1 MQKRALSLC
10 HLLPLLPQLYE
21 KIVAPS
27 WHILS
32 PDSPSCGAS
41 PPAWG
46 WMDSRVQ
53 LAHEFVMEKTNVL
66 DCNQSS
72 LHLIINLKP
81 ISKCLQIF
89 YSFFRPE
96 SWLSVNYNSKITPI
110 TTKGTALFSKGAPKT
125 IHFKYTWMEY
135 IISCVNIR
143 AELFFFPEIYGPPW
157 AMTMAGQIGNK
168 VYMISRR
175 RKIQKP
181 IYSKRLFWTMTK
193 RYPYQ
198 CLSSSISWQLECY
211 VCPNT
216 CPPTGSRQRLAT
228 TLRPNQVKWTL
239 LRPTFGIPAGQTI
252 ECSSLVLSRWPPFR
266 NRKRRPSLCRAS
278 DWNFVTYKDE
288 GIPVCG
294 A

>member
-10 HLLPLLPQLYE
+10 HLLPLVPQLYE

-41 PPAWG
+41 PPARG

-143 AELFFFPEIYGPPW
+143 AELFFFPWKIW
-157 AMTMAGQIGNK
+157 TCLGNDDG
-168 VYMISRR
+168 RAD
-175 RKIQKP
+175 RKQSIHDKQEMKHTEAY
-181 IYSKRLFWTMTK
+181 IFKTAVLNNDQTI
-193 RYPYQ
+193 
-198 CLSSSISWQLECY
+198 SISMS
-211 VCPNT
+211 V
-216 CPPTGSRQRLAT
+216 
-228 TLRPNQVKWTL
+228 
-239 LRPTFGIPAGQTI
+239 
-252 ECSSLVLSRWPPFR
+252 
-266 NRKRRPSLCRAS
+266 
-278 DWNFVTYKDE
+278 
-288 GIPVCG
+288 
-294 A
+294 